1 MTSIT
6 IANLPT
12 EILTHIFG
20 NFCLHC
26 CGEHDQPCDIGHLR
40 DPLAQERGQMRRS
53 RSWYYKHY
61 RLPLCSLSRV
71 SKRFRGIAQPILHH
85 EFVLGHGDSWQAAGF
100 QWDSR
105 LILFMRTMRRRRD
118 LASLVKV
125 VSVHRLLFQS
135 IRQHNAST
143 ALDQCANAM
152 GISLPAAWRQRAA
165 QGAAQPP
172 GDQQPAVQEFAEYVD
187 SIMLHR
193 QTMPSAGAMY
203 RLAEEF
209 TPGHERRQDWVDGE
223 MLAMLLAQLPNLEHL
238 ITQDPDREMSPLP
251 DGALPA
257 LNVSHLPLKIL
268 DVDIFPGPIL
278 EMTSGLETLNLRG
291 VEFVGTP
298 VPSMPSL
305 KVLRMTEVS
314 MGDQDLRVL
323 LSACSGG
330 LRTFV
335 FDAPKY
341 EDGEH
346 HFRLSAAVK
355 HLRKHRKTL
364 ECLNIDLRAN
374 HIPPSRNGDDFSL
387 KDFIALKHLLLSTN
401 AMIIPSSARANDDFL
416 AERLPSSVTSLSFP
430 DVPCETKLSIA
441 TGLFGLTELKRLQP
455 TQFPELRQ
463 VICDGRSRYCDN
475 LLENMFEA
483 VDVRFRYKRWEIIH
497 HLCRPQRF
505 YVQPPIPI
513 APPQ

>member
-1 MTSIT
+1 MASIT

-20 NFCLHC
+20 YFCLHC
-26 CGEHDQPCDIGHLR
+26 CGEHDQPSDIGHLR

-61 RLPLCSLSRV
+61 RLPLCCLSRV
-71 SKRFRGIAQPILHH
+71 STRFRGIAQPILHH

-105 LILFMRTMRRRRD
+105 LVLFMRTMRRRRD

-125 VSVHRLLFQS
+125 VSVHKLLFQS
-135 IRQHNAST
+135 IRVHHAST

-152 GISLPAAWRQRAA
+152 GISLPAAWRRRAA
-165 QGAAQPP
+165 QLSSHPL
-172 GDQQPAVQEFAEYVD
+172 GDQQHAVEEFTEYAD
-187 SIMLHR
+187 SIMPHR
-193 QTMPSAGAMY
+193 HSIPSAGAMY
-203 RLAEEF
+203 RLAEEL
-209 TPGHERRQDWVDGE
+209 TPGRERREDWVDGE
-223 MLAMLLAQLPNLEHL
+223 ILAMLLAQLPNLEHL

-268 DVDIFPGPIL
+268 DVDIFPGPII
-278 EMTSGLETLNLRG
+278 EMASGLETLNLRG
-291 VEFVGTP
+291 VAFVGTP

-305 KVLRMTEVS
+305 KALRMSDVIMS
-314 MGDQDLRVL
+314 DQDLRVL

-341 EDGEH
+341 EDDEP
-346 HFRLSAAVK
+346 HFRLCAAVK
-355 HLRKHRKTL
+355 HLRRHRKTL

-374 HIPPSRNGDDFSL
+374 HNPRSREDDFSF

-401 AMIIPSSARANDDFL
+401 AMIIPFSTRANDDFL
-416 AERLPSSVTSLSFP
+416 VERLPSSIMSLSFP
-430 DVPCETKLSIA
+430 NVPCDTKLDIA

-455 TQFPELRQ
+455 TQFPELQQ
-463 VICDGRSRYCDN
+463 VICDGRSRYPDA

-483 VDVRFRYKRWEIIH
+483 LDVRFRYERWEIAH

-505 YVQPPIPI
+505 YM
-513 APPQ
+513 